1 MKLPAEGGQNAHVG
15 NKLTPASKSKERYMS
30 VSVNGERAV
39 HYEQKAKRMSDKIKH
54 SLGKWRKRSKQPPKN
69 SQV

>member
-1 MKLPAEGGQNAHVG
+1 MKLPAESGQNACVG

-39 HYEQKAKRMSDKIKH
+39 H
-54 SLGKWRKRSKQPPKN
+54 
-69 SQV
+69 